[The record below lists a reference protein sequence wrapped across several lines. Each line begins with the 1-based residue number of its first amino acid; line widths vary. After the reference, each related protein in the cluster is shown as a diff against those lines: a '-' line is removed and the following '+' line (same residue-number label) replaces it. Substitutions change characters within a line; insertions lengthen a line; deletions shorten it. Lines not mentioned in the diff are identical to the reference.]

1 MRTVRPRNTSSLRI
15 AALAG
20 LLLGVASAG
29 AAADAGLRV
38 QEMYV
43 RSGAKAPA
51 ASKPRRFDFLVFYAD
66 GVAYRGDASVFSA
79 GPAALQLD
87 DESVRKDHLGSYQAL
102 GDEIRISW
110 PAGKTEVMR
119 RRGERLSGAA
129 GTRWQ
134 RLPKVNAL
142 QLHGTYVI
150 AAGTAE
156 PVWIEFGSD
165 ATFWDQ
171 GVIRHAANLQRLER
185 GVPAPQGG
193 GGTYLLDDYTLTLSY
208 AGGPAARMFFCIL
221 PGEKDQAR
229 PKRLVVSTYL
239 FELKQ

>member
-1 MRTVRPRNTSSLRI
+1 LRI

-20 LLLGVASAG
+20 LMFAVASAG
-29 AAADAGLRV
+29 AAGDAGLRV

-43 RSGAKAPA
+43 RSSAKAPP
-51 ASKPRRFDFLVFYAD
+51 ASKRQRFDFLVFYAD
-66 GVAYRGDASVFSA
+66 GLAYRGDASLLSA
-79 GPAALQLD
+79 GPAALSLD
-87 DESVRKDHLGSYQAL
+87 DQSVRKDHLGTYHVV

-110 PAGKTEVMR
+110 PARKTEVMR

-129 GTRWQ
+129 ATRWQ
-134 RLPKVNAL
+134 RLAKVDGL
-142 QLHGTYVI
+142 QLQGTYVI
-150 AAGTAE
+150 GAGTAE
-156 PVWIEFGSD
+156 PVWINFGSD
-165 ATFWDQ
+165 GTFWDQ

-208 AGGPAARMFFCIL
+208 AGGPSARMFFCIL
-221 PGEKDQAR
+221 PGEKNLAR

>member
-1 MRTVRPRNTSSLRI
+1 MRTARPRDTSSLRI

-20 LLLGVASAG
+20 LMLDVASAG
-29 AAADAGLRV
+29 AAGEAGLRV

-43 RSGAKAPA
+43 RSSAKAPPA
-51 ASKPRRFDFLVFYAD
+51 RERQRFDFLVFYAD
-66 GVAYRGDASVFSA
+66 GTAFRGDAS
-79 GPAALQLD
+79 LLTN
-87 DESVRKDHLGSYQAL
+87 ESVRKDQLGTYKAV
-102 GDEIRISW
+102 GDDLRIKW
-110 PAGKTEVMR
+110 PANKTEVMR

-134 RLPKVNAL
+134 RLPKVNGL
-142 QLHGTYVI
+142 QLQGTYLI

-165 ATFWDQ
+165 GTFWDQ
-171 GVIRHAANLQRLER
+171 GVMRHAANLQRLER

-208 AGGPAARMFFCIL
+208 SGGPAARMFFCIR
-221 PGEKDQAR
+221 PGETHRAWPNGPD
-229 PKRLVVSTYL
+229 
-239 FELKQ
+239 

>member
-1 MRTVRPRNTSSLRI
+1 LRI
-15 AALAG
+15 AALVG
-20 LLLGVASAG
+20 LTLAVASAG
-29 AAADAGLRV
+29 AAGDAGLRV

-43 RSGAKAPA
+43 RSSAKAPP
-51 ASKPRRFDFLVFYAD
+51 ASERRRFDFLVFYAD
-66 GVAYRGDASVFSA
+66 GVAYRGDASLLGA

-87 DESVRKDHLGSYQAL
+87 DESVRKGHLGSYQVL

-110 PAGKTEVMR
+110 PANKTEVMR

-142 QLHGTYVI
+142 QLQGTYVI

-156 PVWIEFGSD
+156 PVWINFGSD
-165 ATFWDQ
+165 GTFWDQ

-221 PGEKDQAR
+221 PGEKNLTQ

>member
-1 MRTVRPRNTSSLRI
+1 LRI

-20 LLLGVASAG
+20 LMLAVASAG
-29 AAADAGLRV
+29 AAGDAGLRV

-43 RSGAKAPA
+43 RSSAKTPPAGA
-51 ASKPRRFDFLVFYAD
+51 RQRFDFLVLYAN
-66 GVAYRGDASVFSA
+66 GVAYRGDAS
-79 GPAALQLD
+79 LLTN
-87 DESVRKDHLGSYQAL
+87 ESLRKDHLGTYQAV

-110 PAGKTEVMR
+110 PANKTEVIR

-134 RLPKVNAL
+134 RLPKVNGL
-142 QLHGTYVI
+142 QLKGIYVI
-150 AAGTAE
+150 AAGSAE
-156 PVWIEFGSD
+156 PVWIDFGSD
-165 ATFWDQ
+165 GTFWDH
-171 GVIRHAANLQRLER
+171 GVIRHAANLQRLEG

-221 PGEKDQAR
+221 PGEKDLAR
-229 PKRLVVSTYL
+229 PKQIVVNTYL

>member
-1 MRTVRPRNTSSLRI
+1 
-15 AALAG
+15 AAG
-20 LLLGVASAG
+20 
-29 AAADAGLRV
+29 DPGLRV

-43 RSGAKAPA
+43 RSIAKAPPA
-51 ASKPRRFDFLVFYAD
+51 GARQRFDFLVFYAD
-66 GVAYRGDASVFSA
+66 GVAYRGDASFFT
-79 GPAALQLD
+79 
-87 DESVRKDHLGSYQAL
+87 DESLSKDRLGAYQAV
-102 GDEIRISW
+102 GDDIRISW

-134 RLPKVNAL
+134 RLPKVNGLLL
-142 QLHGTYVI
+142 QGKYVI
-150 AAGTAE
+150 AARTAE
-156 PVWIEFGSD
+156 PVWIDFGSD
-165 ATFWDQ
+165 GTFWDQ

-221 PGEKDQAR
+221 PGEKNLTQ

>member
-1 MRTVRPRNTSSLRI
+1 LRV

-20 LLLGVASAG
+20 LMLAVASAG
-29 AAADAGLRV
+29 AAGDASLRV

-43 RSGAKAPA
+43 RSSAKAPP
-51 ASKPRRFDFLVFYAD
+51 ASERRRFDFLVFYAD
-66 GVAYRGDASVFSA
+66 GVAYRGDASLFSA
-79 GPAALQLD
+79 GPAALALD
-87 DESVRKDHLGSYQAL
+87 SLRKDHLGAYRAV

-110 PAGKTEVMR
+110 PVRKTEVMR

-134 RLPKVNAL
+134 RLPKVDGL
-142 QLHGTYVI
+142 QLQGTYVI

-156 PVWIEFGSD
+156 PVWINFENDG
-165 ATFWDQ
+165 TFWDQ
-171 GVIRHAANLQRLER
+171 GMIRHAANLQRLER

-221 PGEKDQAR
+221 PGEKNLAR

-239 FELKQ
+239 FELKP

>member
-1 MRTVRPRNTSSLRI
+1 MRV

-20 LLLGVASAG
+20 LMLAVASAG
-29 AAADAGLRV
+29 AAGDPGLRV

-43 RSGAKAPA
+43 RSIAKAPPA
-51 ASKPRRFDFLVFYAD
+51 GKRQRFDFLVFYAD
-66 GVAYRGDASVFSA
+66 GAAYRGDASFFA
-79 GPAALQLD
+79 N
-87 DESVRKDHLGSYQAL
+87 ESLGKDRLGTYQAV
-102 GDEIRISW
+102 GDDIRISW

-134 RLPKVNAL
+134 RLPKVSGLRL
-142 QLHGTYVI
+142 QGTYAI
-150 AAGTAE
+150 AARTAE

-165 ATFWDQ
+165 TTFWDQ
-171 GVIRHAANLQRLER
+171 GVI
-185 GVPAPQGG
+185 APQGG
-193 GGTYLLDDYTLTLSY
+193 GGTYSLDEYTLTLSY

-221 PGEKDQAR
+221 PGEKDLAR

>member
-1 MRTVRPRNTSSLRI
+1 M
-15 AALAG
+15 LA
-20 LLLGVASAG
+20 VASAG
-29 AAADAGLRV
+29 AAGEAGLRV

-43 RSGAKAPA
+43 RSSAKASPA
-51 ASKPRRFDFLVFYAD
+51 GERQRFDFLVFYAN
-66 GVAYRGDASVFSA
+66 GTAYRGDAN
-79 GPAALQLD
+79 LLTN
-87 DESVRKDHLGSYQAL
+87 ESLPKDRLGTYQAV
-102 GDEIRISW
+102 GDDIRISW
-110 PAGKTEVMR
+110 PANKTEVMR

-134 RLPKVNAL
+134 RLPKVDGL
-142 QLHGTYVI
+142 QLQGTYLI

-171 GVIRHAANLQRLER
+171 GVIRHAANLQVLER

-193 GGTYLLDDYTLTLSY
+193 GGTYTLDDYTLTLSY
-208 AGGPAARMFFCIL
+208 AGGPAAKMFLCIL
-221 PGEKDQAR
+221 PGEKNLAR
-229 PKRLVVSTYL
+229 PKRLVVNTYL

>member
-1 MRTVRPRNTSSLRI
+1 MRI

-20 LLLGVASAG
+20 LMLAVASAG
-29 AAADAGLRV
+29 AAGDAGLRV

-43 RSGAKAPA
+43 RSNAKAPPA
-51 ASKPRRFDFLVFYAD
+51 GKRQRFDFLVFYAD
-66 GVAYRGDASVFSA
+66 GVAYRGDASLFSA
-79 GPAALQLD
+79 GPAALALD
-87 DESVRKDHLGSYQAL
+87 DESVRKHHLGTYQAL
-102 GDEIRISW
+102 GDEIRVRW
-110 PAGKTEVMR
+110 PAKETEVMR

-129 GTRWQ
+129 ATRWQ

-171 GVIRHAANLQRLER
+171 GVIRHAANRERLEG

-193 GGTYLLDDYTLTLSY
+193 GGTYLLGDYTLTLSY
-208 AGGPAARMFFCIL
+208 AGGPAATMFFCIL
-221 PGEKDQAR
+221 PGAKDLAR
-229 PKRLVVSTYL
+229 PKRLVLSTRL